1 MTIRKYIVNL
11 LLLALSIHLGAENVR
26 VIENFDYNWLFGRY
40 GLQADGSKIEEPAA
54 VQDVSFNDSCW
65 KQLDLPHDWAVEGP
79 FRTDLEGFTGKLPW
93 RGIGWYRKHFKV
105 DKTDIGKRFYL
116 DFDGAMAHAEVWLN
130 GKKVGGHP
138 YGYTSFRVDLT
149 PQLSFEGENV
159 VAVRLNT
166 ENIGSRWY
174 PGAGIY
180 RHVRLVKTSPVHVDH
195 WGVFVTT
202 PSISDVEA
210 EALVHVQVRN
220 HLSVPVKGHYSV
232 SVYELY
238 ADNQT
243 GRKVA
248 SSSHVR
254 LDLPANAT
262 AQDSVSL
269 RILSPKRWSLE
280 ATNRYLA
287 RVKVDDGKYLV
298 DTYEVPFGFR
308 TIQFTHDNGF
318 LLNGKRVQIQGTCNH
333 HDLGAL
339 GTAINMVALERQ
351 LKILKSF
358 GCNALR
364 TSHNIPAPEL
374 LELADKMGFLVMDE
388 AFDCWREGKQ
398 SGDYGSLFD
407 EWHEKDLKALVCRD
421 RNHPSV
427 ILWSTGNEVSEQYHP
442 ELGIARHLTE
452 VVHRYDKTRPVTFG
466 ASYPSKSAMNGTEL
480 QVKLNAM
487 KKVTMILILLLCWT
501 MYSFAEILPTTIR
514 CEIEPVYKYRTDSLP
529 GRVVSVFL
537 KGKALKGKLR
547 IDVATTN
554 KRVEKNWYEVNAT
567 DSTKLEVL
575 LPAFVPIDEKSSVTL
590 TIHCSDRKYKQKL
603 DVSPMRYWTVY
614 LYNHAHVDVGYTNTH
629 RNVEALHKNN
639 VLEGMKLGTETKGHV
654 DGARFVWN
662 PEVTWPVERLWHN
675 QPEMRDELIAAMKDG
690 RLALDASYLNLNTSI
705 CLDEELFHVFKFS
718 REMQCRSGQPID
730 VFQQFDIPG
739 ITWGLIPVM
748 AQEGIKYVISW
759 PNSDRGGNAHDDLD
773 GKPFWWVGPDGESKV
788 LFLQPGKYGN
798 SGSMGKGEKTGRPWF
813 GQRDQT
819 KVPLRIQ
826 MGTANVDFTDRLVQL
841 EKSGYPYDFMV
852 LSWSLWDNCPLDAD
866 VPYAVQEWN
875 KKYAYPQIR
884 ICGGHEIMF
893 MIEEK
898 YGKDLPVVKG
908 DYTEYWTD
916 GLGTAARLTAMN
928 RNAKER
934 VSQAETLWSMLADG
948 HAAPRDEMDEAW
960 RYIILGSE
968 HTWCFENPSEPFFQ
982 EAIWKVKQSYFQEA
996 EDRSI
1001 MVLDEALA
1009 PVTDKSDGGLGPK
1022 DGPSNGGVAVFNTHT
1037 WNQDGIVTLSAKES
1051 SKGNR
1056 VIDENGNSVLS
1067 QRLSTGELVFFAK
1080 NVPALGSAHYRVVE
1094 GESVPLGSCAI
1105 HGTTLENE
1113 FLSVRIDGKT
1123 GNIVS
1128 VQKKGEQYDYIDAS
1142 VDGGANSFSWLP
1154 ANKDMPH
1161 ADTVTAISVVENG
1174 PFVVELKID
1183 SKAKGCRSVSR
1194 SVRLVSG
1201 LPWVEISNTVDKLPW
1216 EEKDGVH
1223 FGFGFNI
1230 PQATTKVDIPWGIMK
1245 VEKDQWKQGNRNWLT
1260 LQRWLDVSNET
1271 RGVAWCSLDA
1281 PLFEYGNRLAN
1292 IALGWGGQGP
1302 WQKELSPSSTI
1313 YSWVMNNHWHTNFPT
1328 TQEGPVTFRY
1338 RLYPHDQFD
1347 VVSANRFG
1355 LEQAQPLVHVMA
1367 NKNPCLSPVLAVDNK
1382 LVYATILKSTK
1393 NDRELVV
1400 RLRSLSDKEE
1410 QVTLTYPSKQP
1421 LRVSLCRLEEIP
1433 EKEVSGTLTMKP
1445 YGQMT
1450 LKIEFKQ

>member
-11 LLLALSIHLGAENVR
+11 LLLAFSIHLGAENVR

-487 KKVTMILILLLCWT
+487 KKVTMILLLCWT

-575 LPAFVPIDEKSSVTL
+575 LPAFVPIGEKSSVTL

-1271 RGVAWCSLDA
+1271 RGVTWCSLDA